1 MQPDRFETQS
11 VSRVGAAAI
20 DAGLRAHFQRVYNTM
35 ALGLGV
41 TGLVAYAVANVPALF
56 NLIFGTPL
64 MFVAMFAPLAFIWF
78 GFSPKAMQ
86 RKSAAQLN
94 GMFYLFSAVFGICLA
109 TIFVAYAKADIAR
122 VFFITAAMFAGTSI
136 FGYTTKR
143 DLSGLGGL
151 MIMGV
156 IGLLIAIV
164 VNLFLQSS
172 MMHFVISVLGV
183 VIYTA
188 LTAWDTQNI
197 KESYHPSA
205 GDESN
210 NKMAVMGALSLY
222 INFIMLFQFLMS
234 LLGNRN

>member
-1 MQPDRFETQS
+1 MQPDRFETRS
-11 VSRVGAAAI
+11 ASGVGARVI

-41 TGLVAYAVANVPALF
+41 TGVVAWMVANIQPLF

-64 MFVAMFAPLAFIWF
+64 MFVAMFAPLAFVFF
-78 GFSPKAMQ
+78 GFSPRAVQ
-86 RKSAAQLN
+86 NKSVAQLN
-94 GMFYLFSAVFGICLA
+94 AMFYAFSAVFGICLA
-109 TIFVAYAKADIAR
+109 TIFVAYAATDVAR

-136 FGYTTKR
+136 YGYTTKR
-143 DLSGLGGL
+143 DLSGMGGL
-151 MIMGV
+151 LIMGV

-183 VIYTA
+183 VIYTG

-197 KESYHPSA
+197 KESYHPGA
-205 GDESN
+205 GDEAN
-210 NKMAVMGALSLY
+210 GKMAIMGALSLY
-222 INFIMLFQFLMS
+222 INFIMLFQFLLS
-234 LLGNRN
+234 LLGNRQ

>member
-1 MQPDRFETQS
+1 MQPDRFEAQS
-11 VSRVGAAAI
+11 VSRAGASVI

-41 TGLVAYAVANVPALF
+41 TGIVAYAVANVPALM

-64 MFVAMFAPLAFIWF
+64 MWVAMFAPLAFVWF
-78 GFSPKAMQ
+78 GFSPKAIQ
-86 RKSAAQLN
+86 RKSTTQLN
-94 GMFYLFSAVFGICLA
+94 AMFYLFSAVFGICLA

-143 DLSGLGGL
+143 DLSGMGGL
-151 MIMGV
+151 LIMGV
-156 IGLLIAIV
+156 IGLLIAII

-183 VIYTA
+183 VIYTG

-197 KESYHPSA
+197 KESYHPAA
-205 GDESN
+205 GAEAN
-210 NKMAVMGALSLY
+210 GKMAVMGALSLY
-222 INFIMLFQFLMS
+222 INFIMLFQFLLN
-234 LLGNRN
+234 LLGNRE